1 MSEGKS
7 FTPSGFHV
15 VNSEDGKVTLT
26 EAHFRELQSNLE
38 SLHMNLAQKN
48 DEIQILQ
55 GDVARMRS
63 LSRALLEAGTSDKTT
78 VEADLDTVVQGI
90 RLEDDEAYFSSYAHF
105 GIHHEMLSV
114 RIIVYLLS
122 GIVSNQIFWTNAF
135 FRTGSERKHIAIPSS
150 KTKLK

>member
-1 MSEGKS
+1 MGKS
-7 FTPSGFHV
+7 FAPSGFHV

-63 LSRALLEAGTSDKTT
+63 LSRALLEAGTSDKTSGKNQT
-78 VEADLDTVVQGI
+78 TVV
-90 RLEDDEAYFSSYAHF
+90 
-105 GIHHEMLSV
+105 IH
-114 RIIVYLLS
+114 
-122 GIVSNQIFWTNAF
+122 
-135 FRTGSERKHIAIPSS
+135 
-150 KTKLK
+150 